1 MWSEWYQILKFY
13 FAIQHFPLACA
24 MIRTQIVW
32 SEWRRPLLE
41 DNPTRPRVTPS
52 EPVIRFPTPSSIL
65 SPQFSPPCQY
75 QYGVIATLKVDHSLG
90 ATPLEV
96 PEGGGYQSGTIQA
109 GAWEDVVLL
118 TQEGATSNQ
127 LGRRSPP
134 AVAAVESQNQF
145 LTEVDTD
152 AAQVCSITDC

>member
-1 MWSEWYQILKFY
+1 MLPVDAVQRQESGESL
-13 FAIQHFPLACA
+13 P
-24 MIRTQIVW
+24 
-32 SEWRRPLLE
+32 RPS
-41 DNPTRPRVTPS
+41 RCC
-52 EPVIRFPTPSSIL
+52 SSTTTGFFC
-65 SPQFSPPCQY
+65 S
-75 QYGVIATLKVDHSLG
+75 VDHSLG

>member
-1 MWSEWYQILKFY
+1 
-13 FAIQHFPLACA
+13 
-24 MIRTQIVW
+24 MIRVISDFKVLFCHSTFSFSMCNDQDTDCVI
-32 SEWRRPLLE
+32 
-41 DNPTRPRVTPS
+41 RVTAATPRRQS
-52 EPVIRFPTPSSIL
+52 NPTPSHTFRARHKVPIFDIVATIFTTMSI
-65 SPQFSPPCQY
+65 SSKH
-75 QYGVIATLKVDHSLG
+75 GVMATFKVDHSLG
-90 ATPLEV
+90 ATPLEA